1 MNEIMKIFQVV
12 QNELQMQSKDINKC
26 IDTTSKEINNLEN
39 KFMNIK
45 LSNQNKLENSSGIQ
59 KQQIE
64 KDIKFNQSLYEL
76 ELNKKYLK
84 KTYYQNQLKSREM
97 YFARCSIFVN
107 YMVALSHKNEIQM
120 NQTFFSFINHVC
132 EEFVKNYQYL
142 RDYYV
147 EKKRI
152 HEKYVFFLSSYP
164 LIDEKRRTQIEKN
177 ILSEKEYQDIIDK
190 INELDQTLNEYKEIF
205 KTKKPK
211 ITKKIIESNTCFNF
225 EILNVVESIYQGVK
239 KNEVHNTK

>member
-1 MNEIMKIFQVV
+1 MDEIMKIFQVV

-26 IDTTSKEINNLEN
+26 IDTTSKEINGLEN

-64 KDIKFNQSLYEL
+64 KDIKFNQNLYEL

-97 YFARCSIFVN
+97 YFARCSTFVN

-164 LIDEKRRTQIEKN
+164 LIDEKRRNQIEKN

>member
-1 MNEIMKIFQVV
+1 MDDKMKIFQIV

-26 IDTTSKEINNLEN
+26 IDNSSKEIHELED

-45 LSNQNKLENSSGIQ
+45 LSNQNKLENSSGDQ

-64 KDIKFNQSLYEL
+64 KDIKFNQNLYEL

-97 YFARCSIFVN
+97 YFARCSTFVN
-107 YMVALSHKNEIQM
+107 YMVALSHKNEIQI

-164 LIDEKRRTQIEKN
+164 LIDQKRRNQIEKN
-177 ILSEKEYQDIIDK
+177 LLTEEEYQDIINK
-190 INELDQTLNEYKEIF
+190 INELDQTLNEYKELF
-205 KTKKPK
+205 KTRKPK

-239 KNEVHNTK
+239 KNEIHNTK

>member
-1 MNEIMKIFQVV
+1 MDDIMKIFQVV

-26 IDTTSKEINNLEN
+26 IDKCAKEINDLEN

-45 LSNQNKLENSSGIQ
+45 LSNQNKLDNSSGIQ

-76 ELNKKYLK
+76 ELSKKYLK

-97 YFARCSIFVN
+97 YFSRCSTFVN
-107 YMVALSHKNEIQM
+107 YMVALSHKNEIQI

-164 LIDEKRRTQIEKN
+164 GIDQKRRTQIEKN
-177 ILSEKEYQDIIDK
+177 LLTEEEYQDIINK
-190 INELDQTLNEYKEIF
+190 INELDKTLNEYKEIF

-239 KNEVHNTK
+239 KNEIHNTK

>member
-1 MNEIMKIFQVV
+1 MDDIMKIFQVV
-12 QNELQMQSKDINKC
+12 QNELQMQR
-26 IDTTSKEINNLEN
+26 KEINDLEN

-45 LSNQNKLENSSGIQ
+45 LSNQNKLDNSSGIQ

-76 ELNKKYLK
+76 ELSKKYLK

-97 YFARCSIFVN
+97 YFSRCSTFVN
-107 YMVALSHKNEIQM
+107 YMVALSHKNEIQI

-164 LIDEKRRTQIEKN
+164 GIDKKRRTQIEKN
-177 ILSEKEYQDIIDK
+177 LLTEEEYQDIINK
-190 INELDQTLNEYKEIF
+190 INELDKTLNEYKEIF

-239 KNEVHNTK
+239 KNEIHNTK

>member
-1 MNEIMKIFQVV
+1 MDDIMKIFQVV

-26 IDTTSKEINNLEN
+26 IDNASKEINDLEN
-39 KFMNIK
+39 KFMNVK
-45 LSNQNKLENSSGIQ
+45 LSNQNKLDNSSGIQ

-76 ELNKKYLK
+76 ELSKKYLK

-97 YFARCSIFVN
+97 YFSRCSTFVN
-107 YMVALSHKNEIQM
+107 YMVALSHKNEIQI

-164 LIDEKRRTQIEKN
+164 GIDQKRRTQIEKN
-177 ILSEKEYQDIIDK
+177 LLTEEEYQDIINK
-190 INELDQTLNEYKEIF
+190 INELDKTLNEYKEIF

-239 KNEVHNTK
+239 KNEIHNTK

>member
-1 MNEIMKIFQVV
+1 
-12 QNELQMQSKDINKC
+12 
-26 IDTTSKEINNLEN
+26 
-39 KFMNIK
+39 
-45 LSNQNKLENSSGIQ
+45 
-59 KQQIE
+59 
-64 KDIKFNQSLYEL
+64 
-76 ELNKKYLK
+76 
-84 KTYYQNQLKSREM
+84 M
-97 YFARCSIFVN
+97 YFSRCSTFVN
-107 YMVALSHKNEIQM
+107 YMVALSHKNEIQI

-164 LIDEKRRTQIEKN
+164 GIDQKRRTQIEKN
-177 ILSEKEYQDIIDK
+177 LLTEEEYQDIINK
-190 INELDQTLNEYKEIF
+190 INELDKTLNEYKEIF

-239 KNEVHNTK
+239 KNEIHNTK

>member
-1 MNEIMKIFQVV
+1 MDDIMKIFQVV

-26 IDTTSKEINNLEN
+26 IDNASKEINDLEN

-45 LSNQNKLENSSGIQ
+45 LSNQNKLDNSSGIQ

-76 ELNKKYLK
+76 ELSKKYLK

-97 YFARCSIFVN
+97 YFSRCSTFVN
-107 YMVALSHKNEIQM
+107 YMVALSHKNEIQI

-164 LIDEKRRTQIEKN
+164 GIDQKRRTQIEKN
-177 ILSEKEYQDIIDK
+177 LLTEEEYQDIINK
-190 INELDQTLNEYKEIF
+190 INELDKILNEYKEIF

-239 KNEVHNTK
+239 KNEIHNTK

>member
-1 MNEIMKIFQVV
+1 MDDIMKIFQVV

-26 IDTTSKEINNLEN
+26 IDNSSKEINDLEN

-45 LSNQNKLENSSGIQ
+45 LSNQNKLDNSSGIQ

-76 ELNKKYLK
+76 ELSKKYLK

-97 YFARCSIFVN
+97 YFSRCSTFVN
-107 YMVALSHKNEIQM
+107 YMVALSHKNEIQI

-164 LIDEKRRTQIEKN
+164 GIDQKRRTQIEKN
-177 ILSEKEYQDIIDK
+177 LLTEEEYQDIINK
-190 INELDQTLNEYKEIF
+190 INELDKTLNEYKEIF

-225 EILNVVESIYQGVK
+225 EILNVVESIYKGVK
-239 KNEVHNTK
+239 KNEIHNTK

>member
-1 MNEIMKIFQVV
+1 
-12 QNELQMQSKDINKC
+12 MQSKDINKC
-26 IDTTSKEINNLEN
+26 IDNSSKEINDLEN

-45 LSNQNKLENSSGIQ
+45 LSNQNKLDNSSGIQ

-76 ELNKKYLK
+76 ELSKKYLK

-97 YFARCSIFVN
+97 YFSRCSTFVN
-107 YMVALSHKNEIQM
+107 YMVALSHKNEIQI

-164 LIDEKRRTQIEKN
+164 GIDQKRRTQIEKN
-177 ILSEKEYQDIIDK
+177 LLTEEEYQDIINK
-190 INELDQTLNEYKEIF
+190 INELDKTLNEYKEIF

-239 KNEVHNTK
+239 KNEIHNTK

>member
-1 MNEIMKIFQVV
+1 MDDVMKIFQVV

-26 IDTTSKEINNLEN
+26 IDNSSKEINDLEN

-45 LSNQNKLENSSGIQ
+45 LSNQNKLDNSSGIQ

-76 ELNKKYLK
+76 ELSKKYLK

-97 YFARCSIFVN
+97 YFSRCSTFVN
-107 YMVALSHKNEIQM
+107 YMVALSHKNEIQI

-164 LIDEKRRTQIEKN
+164 GIDQKRRTQIEKN
-177 ILSEKEYQDIIDK
+177 LLTEEEYQDIINK
-190 INELDQTLNEYKEIF
+190 INELDKTLNEYKEIF

-239 KNEVHNTK
+239 KNEIHNTK

>member
-1 MNEIMKIFQVV
+1 MDDIMKIFQVV

-26 IDTTSKEINNLEN
+26 IDNSSKEINDLEN

-45 LSNQNKLENSSGIQ
+45 LSNQNKLDNSSGIQ

-76 ELNKKYLK
+76 ELSKKYLK

-97 YFARCSIFVN
+97 YFSRCSTFVN
-107 YMVALSHKNEIQM
+107 YMVALSHKNEIQI

-164 LIDEKRRTQIEKN
+164 GIDQKRRTQIEKN
-177 ILSEKEYQDIIDK
+177 LLTEEEYQDIINK
-190 INELDQTLNEYKEIF
+190 INELDKTLNEYKEIF

-239 KNEVHNTK
+239 KNEIHNTK

>member
-1 MNEIMKIFQVV
+1 MDDIMKIFQVV

-26 IDTTSKEINNLEN
+26 IDNASKEINDLEN

-45 LSNQNKLENSSGIQ
+45 LSNQNKLDNSSGIQ

-76 ELNKKYLK
+76 ELSKKYLK

-97 YFARCSIFVN
+97 YFSRCSTFVN
-107 YMVALSHKNEIQM
+107 YMVALSHKNEIQI

-164 LIDEKRRTQIEKN
+164 GIDQKRRTQIEKN
-177 ILSEKEYQDIIDK
+177 LLTEEEYQDIINK
-190 INELDQTLNEYKEIF
+190 INELDKTLNEYKEIF

-239 KNEVHNTK
+239 KNEIHNTK

>member
-1 MNEIMKIFQVV
+1 MDDIMKIFQVV
-12 QNELQMQSKDINKC
+12 QNELQIQSKDINKC
-26 IDTTSKEINNLEN
+26 IDNSSKEINDLEN

-45 LSNQNKLENSSGIQ
+45 LSNQNKLDNSSGIQ

-76 ELNKKYLK
+76 ELSKKYLK

-97 YFARCSIFVN
+97 YFSRCSTFVN
-107 YMVALSHKNEIQM
+107 YMVALSHKNEIQI

-164 LIDEKRRTQIEKN
+164 GIDQKRRTQIEKN
-177 ILSEKEYQDIIDK
+177 LLTEEEYQDIINK
-190 INELDQTLNEYKEIF
+190 INELDKTLNEYKEIF

-239 KNEVHNTK
+239 KNEIHNTK

>member
-97 YFARCSIFVN
+97 YFARCSTFVN

-164 LIDEKRRTQIEKN
+164 LIDEKRRTQIEKK

>member
-64 KDIKFNQSLYEL
+64 KDIKFNQNLYEL

-97 YFARCSIFVN
+97 YFARCSTFVN

>member
-64 KDIKFNQSLYEL
+64 KDIKFNQNLYEL

-97 YFARCSIFVN
+97 YFARCSTFVN

-190 INELDQTLNEYKEIF
+190 INEIDQTLNEYKEIF

>member
-97 YFARCSIFVN
+97 YFARCSTFVN

>member
-64 KDIKFNQSLYEL
+64 KDIKFNQNLYEL

-97 YFARCSIFVN
+97 YFARCSTFVN

-152 HEKYVFFLSSYP
+152 NEKYVFFLSSYP

>member
-45 LSNQNKLENSSGIQ
+45 LSNQNKLDNSSGIQ

-76 ELNKKYLK
+76 ELSKKYLK

-97 YFARCSIFVN
+97 YFSRCSTFVN
-107 YMVALSHKNEIQM
+107 YMVALSHKNEIQI

-164 LIDEKRRTQIEKN
+164 GIDQKRRTQIEKN
-177 ILSEKEYQDIIDK
+177 LLTEEEYQDIINK
-190 INELDQTLNEYKEIF
+190 INELDKTLNEYKEIF

-239 KNEVHNTK
+239 KNEIHNTK

>member
-26 IDTTSKEINNLEN
+26 IDTTSKEINSLEN

-97 YFARCSIFVN
+97 YFARCSTFVN

>member
-26 IDTTSKEINNLEN
+26 IDNSSKEINDLEN

-45 LSNQNKLENSSGIQ
+45 LSNQNKLDNSSGIQ

-76 ELNKKYLK
+76 ELSKKYLK

-97 YFARCSIFVN
+97 YFSRCSTFVN
-107 YMVALSHKNEIQM
+107 YMVALSHKNEIQI

-164 LIDEKRRTQIEKN
+164 GIDQKRRTQIEKN
-177 ILSEKEYQDIIDK
+177 LLTEEEYQDIINK
-190 INELDQTLNEYKEIF
+190 INELDKTLNEYKEIF

-239 KNEVHNTK
+239 KNEIHNTK

>member
-1 MNEIMKIFQVV
+1 MDQIMKIFQVV
-12 QNELQMQSKDINKC
+12 QNELQMQSKNINKC
-26 IDTTSKEINNLEN
+26 IDTTTKEINDLEN

-45 LSNQNKLENSSGIQ
+45 LSNQKKLDNSSGLQ

-97 YFARCSIFVN
+97 YFARCSTFVN

>member
-97 YFARCSIFVN
+97 YFARCSTFVN

-211 ITKKIIESNTCFNF
+211 ITKKTIESNTCFNF

>member
-1 MNEIMKIFQVV
+1 MDDIMRIFQIV

-26 IDTTSKEINNLEN
+26 IDNSSKEINELED

-45 LSNQNKLENSSGIQ
+45 LSNQNKLENSSGNQ

-97 YFARCSIFVN
+97 YFARCSTFVN
-107 YMVALSHKNEIQM
+107 YMVALSHKNEIQI

-164 LIDEKRRTQIEKN
+164 LIDQKRRNQIEKN
-177 ILSEKEYQDIIDK
+177 LLTEEEYQDIINK
-190 INELDQTLNEYKEIF
+190 INELDQTLNEYKELF
-205 KTKKPK
+205 KTRKPK

>member
-1 MNEIMKIFQVV
+1 
-12 QNELQMQSKDINKC
+12 
-26 IDTTSKEINNLEN
+26 
-39 KFMNIK
+39 MNIK
-45 LSNQNKLENSSGIQ
+45 LSNQNKLDNSSGIQ

-76 ELNKKYLK
+76 ELSKKYLK

-97 YFARCSIFVN
+97 YFSRCSTFVN
-107 YMVALSHKNEIQM
+107 YMVALSHKNEIQI

-164 LIDEKRRTQIEKN
+164 GIDKKRRTQIEKN
-177 ILSEKEYQDIIDK
+177 LLTEEEYQDIINK
-190 INELDQTLNEYKEIF
+190 INELDKTLNEYKEIF

-239 KNEVHNTK
+239 KNEIHNTK

>member
-1 MNEIMKIFQVV
+1 MDEIMKIFQVV

-26 IDTTSKEINNLEN
+26 IDTTSKEINGLEN

-64 KDIKFNQSLYEL
+64 KDIKFNQNLYEL

-97 YFARCSIFVN
+97 YFARCSTFVN
-107 YMVALSHKNEIQM
+107 YMVAPSHKNEIQM

-164 LIDEKRRTQIEKN
+164 LIDEKRRNQIEKN

>member
-1 MNEIMKIFQVV
+1 MDEIMKIFQVV

-26 IDTTSKEINNLEN
+26 IDTTSKEINDLEN

-64 KDIKFNQSLYEL
+64 KDIKFNQNLYEL

-97 YFARCSIFVN
+97 YFARCSTFVN

-164 LIDEKRRTQIEKN
+164 LIDEKRRNQIEKN

>member
-1 MNEIMKIFQVV
+1 MDDIMRIFQIV

-26 IDTTSKEINNLEN
+26 IDNSSKEINELED

-45 LSNQNKLENSSGIQ
+45 LSNQNKLENSSGNQ

-97 YFARCSIFVN
+97 YFARCSTFVN
-107 YMVALSHKNEIQM
+107 YMVALSHKNEIQI

-164 LIDEKRRTQIEKN
+164 LIDQKRRNQIEKN
-177 ILSEKEYQDIIDK
+177 LLTEEEYQDIINK
-190 INELDQTLNEYKEIF
+190 INELDQTLNEYKELF
-205 KTKKPK
+205 KTRKPK
-211 ITKKIIESNTCFNF
+211 ITKKIIENNTCFNF

>member
-1 MNEIMKIFQVV
+1 MDDIMKIFQVV

-26 IDTTSKEINNLEN
+26 IDNSSKEINDLEN

-45 LSNQNKLENSSGIQ
+45 LSNQNNLDNSSGIQ

-76 ELNKKYLK
+76 ELSKKYLK

-97 YFARCSIFVN
+97 YFSRCSTFVN
-107 YMVALSHKNEIQM
+107 YMVALSHKNEIQI

-164 LIDEKRRTQIEKN
+164 GIDQKRRTQIEKN
-177 ILSEKEYQDIIDK
+177 LLTEEEYQDIINK
-190 INELDQTLNEYKEIF
+190 INELDKTLNEYKEIF

-239 KNEVHNTK
+239 KNEIHNTK

>member
-1 MNEIMKIFQVV
+1 MDEIMKIFQVV

-26 IDTTSKEINNLEN
+26 IDTTSKEINDLEN

-45 LSNQNKLENSSGIQ
+45 LSNQNKLDNSSGIQ

-64 KDIKFNQSLYEL
+64 KDIKFNQNLYEL

-97 YFARCSIFVN
+97 YFARCSTFVN

-164 LIDEKRRTQIEKN
+164 LIDEKRRNQIEKN

>member
-1 MNEIMKIFQVV
+1 MDDIMKIFQVV

-26 IDTTSKEINNLEN
+26 IDAVTKEINDLEN
-39 KFMNIK
+39 KFMNVK
-45 LSNQNKLENSSGIQ
+45 LSNQKKLENSSGIQ

-97 YFARCSIFVN
+97 YFARCSTFVN
-107 YMVALSHKNEIQM
+107 YMVALSHKNEIQI

-142 RDYYV
+142 RDYYI

-164 LIDEKRRTQIEKN
+164 GIDKKRREQIEKN
-177 ILSEKEYQDIIDK
+177 LLTDEEYQDTIDK
-190 INELDQTLNEYKEIF
+190 VSESDQTLNEYKEIF
-205 KTKKPK
+205 KAKKPK

-225 EILNVVESIYQGVK
+225 EILNVVENIYQGVK
-239 KNEVHNTK
+239 KNEIHNTK

>member
-1 MNEIMKIFQVV
+1 MDDIMKIFQVV

-26 IDTTSKEINNLEN
+26 IDNSSKEINDLEN

-45 LSNQNKLENSSGIQ
+45 LSNQNKLDNSSGIQ

-76 ELNKKYLK
+76 ELSKKYLK

-97 YFARCSIFVN
+97 YFSRCSTFVN
-107 YMVALSHKNEIQM
+107 YMVALSHKNEIQI

-164 LIDEKRRTQIEKN
+164 GIDKKRRTQIEKN
-177 ILSEKEYQDIIDK
+177 LLTEEEYQDIINK
-190 INELDQTLNEYKEIF
+190 INELDKTLNEYKEIF

-239 KNEVHNTK
+239 KNEIHNTK